1 MGGRGGGLKRLLR
14 KGIPSL
20 STLQLV
26 KNSKLFYVGY
36 TEVRPIITSMSS
48 TVTMNLLISLKKV
61 LKTIRS
67 QQFQPTN
74 VSNKVTIYSKS
85 ISWLLTHLLLYAIK
99 PILLVLFKANLLKGI
114 SGYI

>member
-1 MGGRGGGLKRLLR
+1 MFGGEGGGLKRLLR

-85 ISWLLTHLLLYAIK
+85 ISWLLTHLLSTAGCSSE
-99 PILLVLFKANLLKGI
+99 LLSYFITIRKNLI
-114 SGYI
+114 MV